1 MLPYH
6 LPDIFA
12 VYNELRSN
20 TQDRLNRSIG
30 ISIGS
35 AAVVYEIL
43 GILGYLTFGAA
54 VGSNIIE

>member
-1 MLPYH
+1 M
-6 LPDIFA
+6 
-12 VYNELRSN
+12 YNELRDN
-20 TQDRLNRSIG
+20 TQQRLNKSIG

-43 GILGYLTFGAA
+43 GILGYMTFGAA